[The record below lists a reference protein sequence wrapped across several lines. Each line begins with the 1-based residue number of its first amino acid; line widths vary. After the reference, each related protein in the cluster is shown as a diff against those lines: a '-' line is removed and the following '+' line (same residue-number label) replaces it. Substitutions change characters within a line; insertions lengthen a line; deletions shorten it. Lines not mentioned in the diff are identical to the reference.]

1 MALSLGGSSVARS
14 LIYRGGGSFA
24 ISEISRCVVT
34 HAKTEYPEFY
44 SF

>member
-14 LIYRGGGSFA
+14 LIYRGGGFT

>member
-14 LIYRGGGSFA
+14 LIYWEGSFA

>member
-14 LIYRGGGSFA
+14 LIYRGGSFA

-34 HAKTEYPEFY
+34 HAKAEYPEFY